1 MARSLF
7 NDIPIRE
14 VLADRRRKLA
24 TAIAELSPGVFLT
37 RDLDDLEA
45 EFVEFYRMDP
55 LVLNWDA
62 MTAESHE
69 VEIDVG
75 GDLKVFGTEITHF
88 VPFSGA
94 PGFFDMRP
102 STHTENPPRGLV
114 RGAELTIS
122 YSDVDADPST
132 FRSELARQESDVK
145 MWVAWINT
153 DVDPFN
159 ADLPGEVR
167 AQLKTRFDK
176 ARADVNLVAAL
187 GVPQRQR
194 PLRRRGDLE
203 ASGRRSTATAHHES
217 VPGPRRGPGR
227 PGWTR
232 ELFEDRY
239 REALAATH
247 PPQTYAAL
255 AEHFRAMN
263 GFKGGL
269 SGENLGKLRRR
280 DLPE

>member
-1 MARSLF
+1 MARLLF
-7 NDIPIRE
+7 NDIPIRD
-14 VLADRRRKLA
+14 VLADRRRKLE
-24 TAIAELSPGVFLT
+24 TAIAELPPGVFLT

-88 VPFSGA
+88 VPFPGASG
-94 PGFFDMRP
+94 PFDMRP
-102 STHTENPPRGLV
+102 STHTENPPRGFV

-122 YSDVDADPST
+122 YSGVDADPST

-176 ARADVNLVAAL
+176 ARADADLVAAL
-187 GVPQRQR
+187 GVPLRHR
-194 PLRRRGDLE
+194 SPRRRDDLQ
-203 ASGRRSTATAHHES
+203 AHRHRSTVAAPS
-217 VPGPRRGPGR
+217 GSIPPPRRGPGR

-239 REALAATH
+239 REAVAATP

-280 DLPE
+280 ELPE